1 MYLWLIHVDVWQK
14 PTQYCKAVILQLKIN
29 NFKKSHFTS
38 GKFMKRGKKKI
49 TKSLC
54 RGAFGVMEMLFL
66 DLQTSNWV
74 CSVQENSLHCTLLVF
89 ASVCVC
95 VCVCVCVTL
104 YKMGGKQIA
113 ELKQYMLHKNI
124 TQCF

>member
-1 MYLWLIHVDVWQK
+1 
-14 PTQYCKAVILQLKIN
+14 
-29 NFKKSHFTS
+29 
-38 GKFMKRGKKKI
+38 MKRGKKKI

-95 VCVCVCVTL
+95 VCVCNTLQKGRKANCRTEAIYVT
-104 YKMGGKQIA
+104 
-113 ELKQYMLHKNI
+113 
-124 TQCF
+124 